1 MESPRN
7 ISIKDYTYELPA
19 ERIAL
24 HPLPE
29 RDASKLLLYREGK
42 ISEDVF
48 KNIAGFIPEGSLVVF
63 NNTKVINA
71 RIRFRRHTGGV
82 VEIFCLEPAGDLR
95 EYQQVMSQQGTSV
108 WKCFAGN
115 AAKWKDEESLML
127 AIPSHDGSDEIQVKA
142 EKLSRHA
149 DHYIIRFSWTPPQ
162 LHFAEI
168 LDKAGDVPLP
178 PYIKRQTIDEDKG
191 RYQTVYAEQEGSVAA
206 PTAGLHF
213 TPQILANLSAKSV
226 QPVYVTLHVGAG
238 TFKPVKAE
246 TMEGHDMHAEWMD
259 VDANSIR
266 SLMQDDRGIVAVGTT
281 SLRTIESLY
290 WMGVKAAL
298 SPGLTELSL
307 AQWDVYESPLVDA
320 RFTRKE
326 ALQALLN
333 WMQAHGRENIFAQT
347 QLLISPGYRF
357 RVAQALVTNFHQPES
372 TLLLLVAAAVGKQ
385 WRDIYAY
392 AMSHGFRFL
401 SYGDGSYLEF
411 SEEAIMAES

>member
-1 MESPRN
+1 MTSPRN
-7 ISIKDYTYELPA
+7 IAIKDYTYELPA
-19 ERIAL
+19 EWIAL

-29 RDASKLLLYREGK
+29 RDASKLLVYREGK
-42 ISEDVF
+42 ISEDLF
-48 KNIAGFIPEGSLVVF
+48 RNIAGHIPGGSLMVF

-82 VEIFCLEPAGDLR
+82 VEIFCLEPAGDVK

-115 AAKWKDEESLML
+115 AAKWKDEELLSLS
-127 AIPSHDGSDEIQVKA
+127 IPAKDGADDITIKA
-142 EKLSRHA
+142 EKVSRQA
-149 DHYIIRFSWTPPQ
+149 DHYIIRFSWTPAA
-162 LHFAEI
+162 LHFAEV

-213 TPQILANLSAKSV
+213 TPQILDRLRGRDIH
-226 QPVYVTLHVGAG
+226 PVYVTLHVGAG
-238 TFKPVKAE
+238 TFKPVKAD
-246 TMEGHDMHAEWMD
+246 TMDGHDMHSEWMD
-259 VDANSIR
+259 VDAASIR
-266 SLMQDDRGIVAVGTT
+266 ALEEGRRIVAVGTT

-298 SPGLTELSL
+298 YPGLKELSL
-307 AQWDVYESPLVDA
+307 GQWDVYEPPLA
-320 RFTRKE
+320 ETRMTRKE
-326 ALQALLN
+326 AFQALLQ
-333 WMQAHGRENIFAQT
+333 WMETNGRGSIFAQT

-357 RVAQALVTNFHQPES
+357 RVAEALVTNFHQPES

-385 WRDIYAY
+385 WRDIYEY
-392 AMSHGFRFL
+392 ALTHGFRFL

-411 SEEAIMAES
+411 SQESVMAGS